1 MIVIMHPSLIRA
13 YNTVTNHIALL
24 DISPDELVE
33 RLFDELVLVG
43 VEVGGGFDHTMTS
56 FEC

>member
-1 MIVIMHPSLIRA
+1 
-13 YNTVTNHIALL
+13 
-24 DISPDELVE
+24 LVE

-56 FEC
+56 FECWTITKPWKSGDA